1 MTSIQYEEF
10 CRFFLAEKLSIP
22 TEEVKSSRIPSPTSP
37 GLPQYSHQIDL
48 YWEDGN
54 ELTKYINIANAKW
67 RLSDKVDQGDVLLLQ
82 QVKEE
87 LDAHKAMM
95 ITNTGFTRG
104 AENVAANKNVALHIV
119 RPTFDYTRLHPK
131 DREIIKTQFQGLF
144 ANSKPVYSHKVVH
157 RAFESETSTKVKSSR
172 PVKGV
177 ASSNQMNRMSQP
189 NSTRITSPNTKTTS
203 GGQGRSHGGFARNT
217 RGGANRG
224 R

>member
-37 GLPQYSHQIDL
+37 GMPQYSHQIDL

-95 ITNTGFTRG
+95 ITSTGFTRG
-104 AENVAANKNVALHIV
+104 AEDVAANKNIALHIV
-119 RPTFDYTRLHPK
+119 RPTFDYTRLDPK
-131 DREIIKTQFQGLF
+131 DREIIKAQFHGLF
-144 ANSKPVYSHKVVH
+144 TNGKPVYSHTIVY
-157 RAFESETSTKVKSSR
+157 RAFELETSTEVKS
-172 PVKGV
+172 PGPAKEV
-177 ASSNQMNRMSQP
+177 ASPHQMNRMSQP
-189 NSTRITSPNTKTTS
+189 NSTRITPPNTKTTS
-203 GGQGRSHGGFARNT
+203 GGQGRSHGGFSRIA